1 MVVGGGPNPPVSD
14 RRGSA
19 DGAEGDGVGLCC
31 VRWVRLRMCHWRRW
45 AVRAMVRSRSAA
57 RRFLRRLVEIAT
69 RKPLRLTTDQ
79 HPAYG
84 KAIRWI
90 LGRKVLH
97 RQSQYLNNR
106 IEQNHR
112 AIKQRY
118 YPMLGFGQMES
129 ATRFCSAFE
138 ELRQYLRI
146 RSHPG
151 ERVSLSERRRIFRA
165 RWQDLMTEMAA
176 A

>member
-1 MVVGGGPNPPVSD
+1 M
-14 RRGSA
+14 
-19 DGAEGDGVGLCC
+19 
-31 VRWVRLRMCHWRRW
+31 
-45 AVRAMVRSRSAA
+45 
-57 RRFLRRLVEIAT
+57 
-69 RKPLRLTTDQ
+69 RLTTDQ

-97 RQSQYLNNR
+97 RQSPYLNNR
-106 IEQNHR
+106 IEQDHR

-118 YPMLGFGQMES
+118 YPMLGFGRMES
-129 ATRFCSAFE
+129 AKRFCAAFE

-146 RSHPG
+146 RPPIG
-151 ERVSLSERRRIFRA
+151 KQVSLSERRRVFLA
-165 RWQDLMTEMAA
+165 RWRALTAEMAA